1 MNRVHYNIS
10 GLQNIQMKTQVENSL
25 EKLDGVQ
32 MVNIDFAR
40 GSIEVGYNE
49 STKENEIKQCIE
61 HAGCRIEKLN

>member
-10 GLQNIQMKTQVENSL
+10 GLQNAQMKTQVENAL

-32 MVNIDFAR
+32 MVNVDFQR

-49 STKENEIKQCIE
+49 FTEESEIKQCIE
-61 HAGCRIEKLN
+61 HVGCEIE